1 MDSTCK
7 ISIYYVLR
15 VFQVLSVILDYL
27 IVSLWVEA
35 QKKTIQ

>member
-15 VFQVLSVILDYL
+15 SFQVLLVILDYL